1 MSTDQIRRR
10 VREKLREQRELVEDL
25 LRERRAQL
33 QGSLFERWAV
43 CGKEGCACREGRR
56 HGPYYVLST
65 RSGGKGGF
73 AYLEGSQAAEAREV
87 VKRHRAFR
95 AEMRRLKRVGEQLVT
110 LLRRYQE
117 VLARQGGHRIG
128 RAHVLTPVTV
138 ASR

>member
-1 MSTDQIRRR
+1 MHTDQIRQR
-10 VREKLREQRELVEDL
+10 VREKLREQRKLVEGL
-25 LRERRAQL
+25 LREREQL
-33 QGSLFERWAV
+33 QGSLFERWAL

-73 AYLEGSQAAEAREV
+73 AYLEGSQAEEAREL

-95 AEMRRLKRVGEQLVT
+95 AGMRRLKRVGEQLVT

-117 VLARQGGHRIG
+117 ATARRGGRRVGIPT
-128 RAHVLTPVTV
+128 HVT
-138 ASR
+138 S